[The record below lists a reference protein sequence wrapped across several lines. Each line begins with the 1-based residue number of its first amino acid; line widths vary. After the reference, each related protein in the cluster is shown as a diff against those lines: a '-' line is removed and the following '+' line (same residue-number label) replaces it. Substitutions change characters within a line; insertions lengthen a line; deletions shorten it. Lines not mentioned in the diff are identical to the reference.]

1 MFNVLGCALVQLPEV
16 VMFIYAYLKKRQLNT
31 NGVQSNTMNVMERN
45 DTESRFYRHNQTN
58 ITTHEDNNLN
68 TLVMKA
74 TNDRASEVKAE
85 ILDLVDKRF
94 KRIESNI
101 ERMLRVKSY
110 DE

>member
-1 MFNVLGCALVQLPEV
+1 
-16 VMFIYAYLKKRQLNT
+16 
-31 NGVQSNTMNVMERN
+31 
-45 DTESRFYRHNQTN
+45 
-58 ITTHEDNNLN
+58 
-68 TLVMKA
+68 MKA
-74 TNDRASEVKAE
+74 TNDRASEVKTE